1 MRESLPT
8 EMRASV
14 LHHAGK
20 VVVEKRPVPIPAHD
34 EVLVRV
40 GSVGICGSDVHY
52 FKEGRIGDFVVESP
66 MVLGHEA
73 GGVIVAVGTDID
85 SGRIGNRVSIEPQR
99 PSPTSKQS
107 LSGAYNLCP
116 HMEFYATPPIDGAFA
131 EFVTIQSHFAFDV
144 PDTVSDDAAALMEPL
159 SVGIAAARKAGV
171 SAGSRVL
178 VTGAG
183 PIGIIAVQVARAF
196 GATEIIVS
204 DIDADR
210 RAQALKF
217 GADRALDAIADDAE
231 LRGLG
236 VDVLLECSGATPAV
250 RAGLEALAPAGTAVL
265 VGMGADE
272 IALPIPLIQNRE
284 LVVTGIFRYA
294 NTWPTAIDLVR
305 TGRVDLDSLVTGTY
319 GLEEVET
326 GLLTSTASTSL
337 KTMIHPGNGA

>member
-1 MRESLPT
+1 
-8 EMRASV
+8 MRASV
-14 LHHAGK
+14 LRRAGE
-20 VVVEKRPVPIPAHD
+20 VVVESRPVPVPAHD
-34 EVLVRV
+34 EVLVQV

-52 FKEGRIGDFVVESP
+52 FHEGRIGDFIVESP

-73 GGVIVAVGTDID
+73 GGTIVAVGASVDPA
-85 SGRIGNRVSIEPQR
+85 RIGERVSIEPQR

-107 LSGAYNLCP
+107 LAGAYNLCP

-131 EFVTIQSHFAFDV
+131 EYVTIQSHFAFEV
-144 PDTVSDDAAALMEPL
+144 PESISDDAAALMEPL
-159 SVGIAAARKAGV
+159 SVGIAAARKAGIT
-171 SAGSRVL
+171 AGSRVL
-178 VTGAG
+178 ITGAG

-210 RAQALKF
+210 RAQAVKF
-217 GADRALDAIADDAE
+217 GADSALDAIADDAQ
-231 LRGLG
+231 LRKLG

-250 RAGLEALAPAGTAVL
+250 RAGLEALAPAGIAVL

-305 TGRVDLDSLVTGTY
+305 TGRVDLDSLVTGSY
-319 GLEEVET
+319 GLDEVEPA
-326 GLLTSTASTSL
+326 LLASTASTSL
-337 KTMIHPGNGA
+337 KTMIRPGRAA

>member
-1 MRESLPT
+1 MREPLPT
-8 EMRASV
+8 QMRASV
-14 LHHAGK
+14 LRRAGE
-20 VVVEKRPVPIPAHD
+20 VVVENRPVPVPAHD

-52 FKEGRIGDFVVESP
+52 FHEGRIGDFIVESP

-73 GGVIVAVGTDID
+73 GGTIVAVGADVD
-85 SGRIGNRVSIEPQR
+85 PARIGERVSIEPQR

-107 LSGAYNLCP
+107 LAGAYNLCP

-131 EFVTIQSHFAFDV
+131 EYVTIQSHFAFEV
-144 PDTVSDDAAALMEPL
+144 PESISDDAAALMEPL
-159 SVGIAAARKAGV
+159 SVGIAAARKAGIT
-171 SAGSRVL
+171 AGSRVL

-204 DIDADR
+204 DIDPER

-217 GADRALDAIADDAE
+217 GADSALDAIADDSQ
-231 LRGLG
+231 LRSLG

-272 IALPIPLIQNRE
+272 IALPISLIQNRE

-305 TGRVDLDSLVTGTY
+305 TGRVDLDSLVTGSY
-319 GLEEVET
+319 GLDEVEPA
-326 GLLTSTASTSL
+326 LLASTASTSL
-337 KTMIHPGNGA
+337 KTMIRPGNAA

>member
-1 MRESLPT
+1 MREPLPT

-14 LHHAGK
+14 LRHAGE
-20 VVVEKRPVPIPAHD
+20 VVVEKRPVPVPAHD

-73 GGVIVAVGTDID
+73 GGVIVAVGAGID
-85 SGRIGNRVSIEPQR
+85 PGRIGERVSIEPQR
-99 PSPTSKQS
+99 PSPTSKQT
-107 LSGAYNLCP
+107 LAGAYNLCP

-131 EFVTIQSHFAFDV
+131 EYVTIQSHFAFEV
-144 PDTVSDDAAALMEPL
+144 PDSISDDAAALMEPL
-159 SVGIAAARKAGV
+159 SVGIAAARKAGI

-196 GATEIIVS
+196 GATEVIIS

-236 VDVLLECSGATPAV
+236 MDVLLECSGATPAV
-250 RAGLEALAPAGTAVL
+250 RAGLEALAPAGVAVL

-294 NTWPTAIDLVR
+294 NTWPTAIDLVH
-305 TGRVDLDSLVTGTY
+305 TGRVDLDSLVTGSY
-319 GLEEVET
+319 GLCEVEAA
-326 GLLTSTASTSL
+326 LLSSTASTSL
-337 KTMIHPGNGA
+337 KTMIRPGDGA

>member
-1 MRESLPT
+1 MREPLPT
-8 EMRASV
+8 QMRASV
-14 LHHAGK
+14 LRRAGE
-20 VVVEKRPVPIPAHD
+20 VVVENRPVPVPAHD

-52 FKEGRIGDFVVESP
+52 FHEGRIGDFIVESP

-73 GGVIVAVGTDID
+73 GGTIVAVGADVD
-85 SGRIGNRVSIEPQR
+85 PARIGERVSIEPQR

-107 LSGAYNLCP
+107 LAGAYNLCP

-131 EFVTIQSHFAFDV
+131 EYVTIQSHFAFEV
-144 PDTVSDDAAALMEPL
+144 PESISDDAAALMEPL
-159 SVGIAAARKAGV
+159 SVGIAAARKAGIT
-171 SAGSRVL
+171 AGSRVL

-204 DIDADR
+204 DIDPER

-217 GADRALDAIADDAE
+217 GADSALDAIADDSQ
-231 LRGLG
+231 LRSLG

-272 IALPIPLIQNRE
+272 IALPISLIQNRE

-305 TGRVDLDSLVTGTY
+305 TGRVDLDSLVTGRY
-319 GLEEVET
+319 GLDEVEPA
-326 GLLTSTASTSL
+326 LLASTASTSL
-337 KTMIHPGNGA
+337 KTMIRPGSAA

>member
-1 MRESLPT
+1 MREPLPT
-8 EMRASV
+8 QMRASV
-14 LHHAGK
+14 LRRAGE
-20 VVVEKRPVPIPAHD
+20 VVVENRPVPVPAHD

-52 FKEGRIGDFVVESP
+52 FHEGRIGDFIVESP

-73 GGVIVAVGTDID
+73 GGTIVAVGADVD
-85 SGRIGNRVSIEPQR
+85 PARIGERVSIEPQR

-107 LSGAYNLCP
+107 LAGAYNLCP

-131 EFVTIQSHFAFDV
+131 EYVTIQSHFAFEV
-144 PDTVSDDAAALMEPL
+144 PESISDDAAALMEPL
-159 SVGIAAARKAGV
+159 SVGIAAARKAGIT
-171 SAGSRVL
+171 AGSRVL

-204 DIDADR
+204 DIDAER

-217 GADRALDAIADDAE
+217 GADSALDAIADDSQ
-231 LRGLG
+231 LRSLG

-272 IALPIPLIQNRE
+272 IALPISLIQNRE

-305 TGRVDLDSLVTGTY
+305 TGRVDLDSLVTGSY
-319 GLEEVET
+319 GLDEVEPA
-326 GLLTSTASTSL
+326 LLASAASTSL
-337 KTMIHPGNGA
+337 KTMIRPGNAA

>member
-1 MRESLPT
+1 MREPLPT
-8 EMRASV
+8 QMRASV
-14 LHHAGK
+14 LRRAGE
-20 VVVEKRPVPIPAHD
+20 VVVENRPVPVPAHD

-52 FKEGRIGDFVVESP
+52 FHEGRIGDFIVESP

-73 GGVIVAVGTDID
+73 GGTIVAVGADVD
-85 SGRIGNRVSIEPQR
+85 PARIGERVSIEPQR

-107 LSGAYNLCP
+107 LAGAYNLCP

-131 EFVTIQSHFAFDV
+131 EYVTIQSHFAFEV
-144 PDTVSDDAAALMEPL
+144 PESISDDAAALMEPL
-159 SVGIAAARKAGV
+159 SVGIAAARKAGIT
-171 SAGSRVL
+171 AGSRVL

-204 DIDADR
+204 DIDAER

-217 GADRALDAIADDAE
+217 GADSALDAIADDSQ
-231 LRGLG
+231 LRSLG

-272 IALPIPLIQNRE
+272 IALPISLIQNRE

-305 TGRVDLDSLVTGTY
+305 TGRVDLDSLVTGSY
-319 GLEEVET
+319 GLDEVEPA
-326 GLLTSTASTSL
+326 LLASTASTSL
-337 KTMIHPGNGA
+337 KTMIRPGNAA

>member
-1 MRESLPT
+1 MREPLPT
-8 EMRASV
+8 QMRASV
-14 LHHAGK
+14 LRRAGE
-20 VVVEKRPVPIPAHD
+20 VVVENRPVPVPAHD

-52 FKEGRIGDFVVESP
+52 FHEGRIGDFIVESP

-73 GGVIVAVGTDID
+73 GGTIVAVGADVD
-85 SGRIGNRVSIEPQR
+85 PARIGERVSIEPQR

-107 LSGAYNLCP
+107 LAGAYNLCP

-131 EFVTIQSHFAFDV
+131 EYVTIQSHFAFEV
-144 PDTVSDDAAALMEPL
+144 PESISDDAAALMEPL
-159 SVGIAAARKAGV
+159 SVGIAAARKARIT
-171 SAGSRVL
+171 AGSRVL

-217 GADRALDAIADDAE
+217 GADIALDAIADDVQ

-305 TGRVDLDSLVTGTY
+305 TGRVDLDSLVTGSY
-319 GLEEVET
+319 GLDEVEPA
-326 GLLTSTASTSL
+326 LLASTASTSL
-337 KTMIHPGNGA
+337 KTMIRPGSAA